1 MLERT
6 RHLAQAVNCLRAGLG
21 GLAAGH
27 LAAARANDPLPG
39 LIGAAVEAARRGRH
53 EEAARMCERAEALLA
68 EEAGGVSRRDAFL
81 MAVATGLLAAEGDK
95 CPDVGLLIVELA
107 DDVMAAADDV
117 RYTLTMERPDD
128 DGPRLHVPPPSDN

>member
-1 MLERT
+1 MERT
-6 RHLAQAVNCLRAGLG
+6 KHLRAAVDCLRAGLG

-27 LAAARANDPLPG
+27 LAAARRADPLPALVALAIEAERNG
-39 LIGAAVEAARRGRH
+39 RTAEAALL
-53 EEAARMCERAEALLA
+53 CQRAEALLA

-95 CPDVGLLIVELA
+95 CPDVGLLIVQLA
-107 DDVMAAADDV
+107 DDVMAAADDL

-128 DGPRLHVPPPSDN
+128 GPRPHVPPPSDN